1 MTRVSVRVKS
11 PAKINWWLHVL
22 GRRQDGFH
30 EIRSLLSAITLYDE
44 LTLAGRD
51 TSGIELLC
59 DHPDVPTDHRN
70 LIVRA
75 GMLLAEAAGIQ
86 PRATCRLHKEIPI
99 GGGLGGGSSNAAA
112 ALVAFNRLW
121 GLGWSVEQLA
131 PLAAELGSDVPFFLW
146 GGSAI
151 ISGRGERI
159 RPVRLQWSGWIVL
172 LFPPFAVSTAEV
184 YRAWQP
190 PANPPAP
197 TLPDGMPAEVDVFR
211 PDSQQLMAAA
221 YNMLEQPLLMIRP
234 QIGSLLDM
242 LKRLAGR
249 PVRVSGSGSTLFTAY
264 DNRAEAM
271 DFARR
276 AQEKTGI
283 ETRLAQLEKPGLSE
297 IDSAAPEA
305 FESGGASP

>member
-1 MTRVSVRVKS
+1 MTGVSVRVKS

-44 LTLAGRD
+44 LTLAGRN
-51 TSGIELLC
+51 TNGIELLC
-59 DHPDVPTDHRN
+59 NHPDVPTDHRN

-75 GMLLAEAAGIQ
+75 GMLLAEAAGIE

-99 GGGLGGGSSNAAA
+99 GGGLGGGSSNGAA
-112 ALVAFNRLW
+112 ALVAFNRFW
-121 GLGWSVEQLA
+121 GLGWSVEQLT
-131 PLAAELGSDVPFFLW
+131 PLAAELGSDVPFFLQ

-159 RPVRLQWSGWIVL
+159 RPVRLQWNGWVVL

-184 YRAWQP
+184 YRAWRP
-190 PANPPAP
+190 PASPLAP
-197 TLPDGMPAEVDVFR
+197 TLLDAMPAGVDGLR
-211 PDSQQLMAAA
+211 LDSQELMSAA

-234 QIGSLLDM
+234 EIGSLLDT
-242 LKRLAGR
+242 LQQLAGR

-264 DNRAEAM
+264 DNHAEAM
-271 DFARR
+271 DYARR
-276 AQEKTGI
+276 AHEKTGM
-283 ETRLAQLEKPGLSE
+283 ETRLAQLHKPGLFGT
-297 IDSAAPEA
+297 DSAAPEA